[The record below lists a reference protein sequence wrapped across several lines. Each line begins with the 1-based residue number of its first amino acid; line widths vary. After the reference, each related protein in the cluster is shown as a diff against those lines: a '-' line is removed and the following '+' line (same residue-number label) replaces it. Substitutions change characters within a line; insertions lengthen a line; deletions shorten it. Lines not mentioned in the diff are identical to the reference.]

1 MPMAR
6 PQEMKILLR
15 HITFAMKRIP
25 LFSILLILM
34 VLSLASCKEKTDQAA
49 EMASRLRDVRRLEL
63 AQMTIGKVGM
73 ISDHKYEDAKTIEE
87 KTKAMVNAMKIGNR
101 IGVYSYDTY
110 LIAYIDLSELS
121 NDDIEFDEKTNVAHV
136 VLPPVRVMTDGRE
149 PQLHEVHYR
158 VTGLRSSIKPEERA
172 RLKAQ
177 MADEVKKEVAGYEGS
192 KEMLCDE
199 ARRKATL
206 WFKGI
211 IESWGYT
218 PDVTFKD

>member
-1 MPMAR
+1 MLTSNQQKTR
-6 PQEMKILLR
+6 ILLR
-15 HITFAMKRIP
+15 HNAFAMKRI
-25 LFSILLILM
+25 LILPILITL
-34 VLSLASCKEKTDQAA
+34 LSACLSACREKTDHVA
-49 EMASRLRDVRRLEL
+49 EMTSRLRDVSRLEL

-121 NDDIEFDEKTNVAHV
+121 NDDIEFDEKTNVVHV
-136 VLPPVRVMTDGRE
+136 VLPPVKVMTDGRE

-172 RLKAQ
+172 KLKAQ
-177 MADEVKKEVAGYEGS
+177 MAAEVKKEVAGYEGS
-192 KEMLCDE
+192 KEILRDE
-199 ARRKATL
+199 ARKKATA
-206 WFKGI
+206 WFENI
-211 IESWGYT
+211 ITSWGYT
-218 PDVTFKD
+218 PDITFKD